1 MVYLITGD
9 KGKGKTSYLLEAANQ
24 AMQDAK
30 GNVVYVDKSSK
41 HMYEL
46 NNRIRLIDISKFPVK
61 NKDQFTGFIC
71 GILSQDHDIEKMY
84 LDNFLKIASLEND
97 FEAAEKTIEELEEI
111 SRIFDVEFI
120 TAFTADK
127 EELGAS
133 LQARVSKAL

>member
-9 KGKGKTSYLLEAANQ
+9 KGMGKTSYMLEEANQ
-24 AMQDAK
+24 AMQTAT
-30 GNVVYVDKSSK
+30 GNIVYVDKSSK

-71 GILSQDHDIEKMY
+71 GILSQDHDIEKMF
-84 LDNFLKIASLEND
+84 LDNFLKISFVGKD

-111 SRIFDVEFI
+111 GKIFGVEFI
-120 TAFTADK
+120 AAFTAEK
-127 EELGAS
+127 EELGET
-133 LQARVSKAL
+133 LQARVTKAL